1 MTRRLTLALLGTLAI
16 SCGSAQTPPDQ
27 SAPASPKP
35 DATRPGEGGT
45 VGAARSGEA
54 GSEADSKARAAA
66 DAFLAAYFDR
76 FPETVT
82 LYGVPGRRHDRLAD
96 NSLEAQ
102 KAWDAREDAW
112 LAELKSID
120 PAAIAAAA
128 LRATYAIVRQ
138 TIESDV
144 AKRVCRDELWPVSQ
158 MTGWQVN
165 HGYLVTIQ
173 PVGTDD
179 ARRDALVRWGGLP
192 KYLDTEIA
200 NLREG
205 IKQGYTAPKLAV
217 RIVIDQVRTLASTPL
232 KDSPFDSPAIRDKT
246 PEFQKQFDALVAG
259 QINPA
264 AKRYADFLEKEY
276 LPAAREAL
284 PVTANPNGAACYDAS
299 VLYHSSSPKTAR
311 EVHDLGV
318 RQNERL
324 VAEMREIAER
334 SFATTDVPALLARL
348 RTDPK
353 YRFKSRE
360 EKIAYSQA
368 ALARAKAAMPSVF
381 GLLPKADVVIK
392 PYPAFREKNA
402 PNEYNPPA
410 EDGSR
415 PAVFFISAY
424 QAEKQSRVEDESTAF
439 HETIPGH
446 HLQGAIALERKE
458 IHPIGRY
465 IFNSGYVE
473 GWALYAERVADELK
487 LFSSDVDRLGML
499 SSQALRASRL
509 VVDSGLHTLG
519 WSRQQA
525 IDYMLQHTAEG
536 EHDVTS
542 EVDRYII
549 WPGQATAYMIGM
561 LEIRAARDEAER
573 AQGAKFDI
581 KAFHDRV
588 LEDGGVPLTFL
599 RAKIRAWSGAAR

>member
-1 MTRRLTLALLGTLAI
+1 MTRRLIIAFPVVVLCVAAI
-16 SCGSAQTPPDQ
+16 GC
-27 SAPASPKP
+27 
-35 DATRPGEGGT
+35 GGT
-45 VGAARSGEA
+45 PQ
-54 GSEADSKARAAA
+54 SEPPRPQPSDARARALA
-66 DAFLAAYFDR
+66 DTFLAAYFDR

-82 LYGVPGRRHDRLAD
+82 QYGVPGHRHDRLTD
-96 NSLEAQ
+96 NALDAQ
-102 KAWDAREDAW
+102 KAWEVREDAW
-112 LAELKSID
+112 LGELKQID
-120 PAAIAAAA
+120 QATIGSAP

-165 HGYLVTIQ
+165 DGYLVTIQ
-173 PVGTDD
+173 PVGTDE
-179 ARRDALVRWGGLP
+179 ARRDALLRWSTLP

-205 IKQGYTAPKLAV
+205 IKLGYTAPKLAV
-217 RIVIDQVRTLASTPL
+217 RIVIDQVRSLVSTPM
-232 KDSPFDSPAIRDKT
+232 KDSPFDSPSVRDKT
-246 PEFQKQFDALVAG
+246 PEFQKQFDALVG
-259 QINPA
+259 TQINPA
-264 AKRYADFLEKEY
+264 AGRYADFLEKEY
-276 LPAAREAL
+276 LPAAREAI

-311 EVHDLGV
+311 EVHELGL
-318 RQNERL
+318 RQNEQL
-324 VAEMREIAER
+324 TAEMKAIGER
-334 SFATTDVPALLARL
+334 SFTTGDVPKLLAQV

-353 YRFKSRE
+353 YRFKSRK
-360 EKIAYSQA
+360 EKIAYSRA
-368 ALARAKAAMPSVF
+368 ALARAKAAVPSMF
-381 GLLPKADVVIK
+381 GLLPNADVVIQ

-415 PAVFFISAY
+415 AAVFFISAY
-424 QAEKQSRVEDESTAF
+424 QAEKQSRVADESTAF

-458 IHPIGRY
+458 IHPVGRY

-473 GWALYAERVADELK
+473 GWALYAERVADQMQ

-519 WSRQQA
+519 WTRQQA
-525 IDYMLQHTAEG
+525 IDYMLAHTAEG
-536 EHDVTS
+536 EHEVAS

-573 AQGAKFDI
+573 AMGARFDI

-588 LEDGGVPLTFL
+588 LEDGGVPLTFV
-599 RAKIRAWSGAAR
+599 RGKIRAWTGASK